1 MKTTVAAKPLIHTV
15 RIAPAIA
22 SSSEA
27 AGSTL
32 AAPQRILFRTILGAV
47 LRSSRAEAGLTLRE
61 VSREAQVSLGYLS
74 EIERGQKEA
83 SSELISSVCRALG
96 LTQSEIF
103 GDVATQMA
111 LSEIASDFRLTQTN

>member
-15 RIAPAIA
+15 RIAPALA
-22 SSSEA
+22 SSSEV

-32 AAPQRILFRTILGAV
+32 VPQRILFRTILGAV
-47 LRSSRAEAGLTLRE
+47 LRSCRQEAGLTLRQ

-96 LTQSEIF
+96 LKQSQIF

-111 LSEIASDFRLTQTN
+111 LSEMASDFRLTQTN